1 MCYHSVSLF
10 YIGSNNSDLE
20 SATQPGHS
28 QEVEVIRFG
37 DFRMLSLPFADVVL
51 LTLPSHELQ
60 LTLEGFVVE
69 REVLGMRN
77 STSKSET
84 MRGSWLQTGKRWT
97 LQVGEN
103 LLPQVLMWRSNVT
116 VLFRSKGKGRKV

>member
-60 LTLEGFVVE
+60 LTLEWFVVE

-77 STSKSET
+77 STSESEREG
-84 MRGSWLQTGKRWT
+84 RG
-97 LQVGEN
+97 
-103 LLPQVLMWRSNVT
+103 
-116 VLFRSKGKGRKV
+116 FRLEKDGHSRLERTCCPKF

>member
-1 MCYHSVSLF
+1 
-10 YIGSNNSDLE
+10 
-20 SATQPGHS
+20 
-28 QEVEVIRFG
+28 
-37 DFRMLSLPFADVVL
+37 MLSLPFADVVL
-51 LTLPSHELQ
+51 LTLPSHKLQ
-60 LTLEGFVVE
+60 LTLEWFVVE

-77 STSKSET
+77 STSNSET